1 MKCPKCGVEI
11 ARFDLGPN
19 CKKCGVHIMY
29 YTQEEDLRRDAKKT
43 ELEFTSARIFVARL
57 KAAFIQG
64 RAVILR
70 FVFLLLGICSLLLP
84 IFNIKLSF
92 PWWEYEISVG
102 ALGIY
107 NMFTDSLWTMLG
119 AFSDIGIGKT
129 LFIIT
134 LVSLLLLV
142 VTALCL
148 VGCFCA
154 WLLSFISIRRASIIA
169 VGFAVP
175 AILAGIGGTVLS
187 FIAAN
192 LSGAIEF
199 ISVKPYF
206 GGVLTVLIMAAFI
219 AANAAI
225 INNPPEIPI
234 KEADRKRLEI
244 KQRLK
249 KGEISLDELPLPI
262 VEEAIEEEASG
273 KKKRG
278 NKK

>member
-11 ARFDLGPN
+11 ARFDLSPN

-29 YTQEEDLRRDAKKT
+29 YTQDEDLRRDAKKT
-43 ELEFTSARIFVARL
+43 ELEFTSARIFVAKL

-64 RAVILR
+64 KAVILR

-84 IFNIKLSF
+84 VFNVKLSF

-107 NMFTDSLWTMLG
+107 NMFTDSIWTMLG
-119 AFSDIGIGKT
+119 AFSDIGVGKL

-134 LVSLLLLV
+134 LVTILLLV

-148 VGCFCA
+148 VGCFGA
-154 WLLSFISIRRASIIA
+154 WILSFINIRKTSKIA

-175 AILAGIGGTVLS
+175 AILSGIGSTVLS
-187 FIAAN
+187 FIAVN

-199 ISVKPYF
+199 VSVKPYF

-225 INNPPEIPI
+225 INNPPEIPV

-244 KQRLK
+244 KEKLK
-249 KGEISLDELPLPI
+249 KGEITLDELPLPI
-262 VEEAIEEEASG
+262 VEEEEKPEAPKEKKRG
-273 KKKRG
+273 KKK
-278 NKK
+278 

>member
-11 ARFDLGPN
+11 ARFDLSPN
-19 CKKCGVHIMY
+19 CKKCGIHIMY

-43 ELEFTSARIFVARL
+43 ELEFTSARIFVAKL

-64 RAVILR
+64 KAVILR

-84 IFNIKLSF
+84 IFTVKLSF

-107 NMFTDSLWTMLG
+107 NMFNDSLWTMLG
-119 AFSDIGIGKT
+119 AFADIGVGKI
-129 LFIIT
+129 LFVIT

-142 VTALCL
+142 ITALSL
-148 VGCFCA
+148 AGCFCA
-154 WLLSFISIRRASIIA
+154 WLLSFINIRKTAKIA
-169 VGFAVP
+169 VGLAVP
-175 AILAGIGGTVLS
+175 AILAGIGSTVLS

-199 ISVKPYF
+199 VSVKPYF
-206 GGVLTVLIMAAFI
+206 GGVLSALIMAAFI
-219 AANAAI
+219 AANAVI
-225 INNPPEIPI
+225 INNPPEIPV

-244 KQRLK
+244 KEKLR
-249 KGEISLDELPLPI
+249 KGEITLEELSLPI
-262 VEEAIEEEASG
+262 VEEENEEATTEKKRG
-273 KKKRG
+273 KKK
-278 NKK
+278 